1 MAINLIKK
9 IADDNNNDTVFHSNG
24 FASTLNGSRVGTVS
38 SETFEQRK
46 RREKQRKVIA
56 GYQTSNIG
64 RPFATSSQSGPNSSG
79 SSSDFSP
86 PSSVGPR

>member
-1 MAINLIKK
+1 MALNLRDKVVK
-9 IADDNNNDTVFHSNG
+9 SDDDTVFHSNS
-24 FASTLNGSRVGTVS
+24 FASFANGNRVGAVS

-64 RPFATSSQSGPNSSG
+64 RPFAATNQSGPALSRSLSN
-79 SSSDFSP
+79 FSP
-86 PSSVGPR
+86 PPSVRPR